1 MVFPIAMLQQNY
13 SNYNNSSYWL
23 ITYGFPLVS
32 PSPGAPLQ
40 GEESPGGAVRRARPG
55 GLPTRRLV
63 EGRRRGVATPGDA
76 WRREKGWM
84 TGMTAMKNGVFMG
97 FSWDFHGIFMGFYG
111 ILWDFMGFMRIF

>member
-1 MVFPIAMLQQNY
+1 MLIYQRV
-13 SNYNNSSYWL
+13 
-23 ITYGFPLVS
+23 IPYGFPLA

-63 EGRRRGVATPGDA
+63 EGRRCGVATPGDA

-84 TGMTAMKNGVFMG
+84 TAMTAMKNGVFMG
-97 FSWDFHGIFMGFYG
+97 FYAIFMGFYG
-111 ILWDFMGFMRIF
+111 KFLGF